1 MAPRIKH
8 REKNWVNFNKP
19 SCYAWPSRTE
29 QQFVQTFKC
38 KENKLF
44 PLQDIFSILFPIVK
58 YCTQPLNVL
67 ESNLIMSIRWPCLRY
82 LLMRL
87 DKSELKRT
95 LLVME
100 WVKSWAGCQAP
111 RDSSALMPQSHLY
124 LSLLPSLR
132 DGTGRRRRKAKGW
145 TLTWTLFTLKLKC
158 AHCFL

>member
-8 REKNWVNFNKP
+8 REKNWLNFNKP

-29 QQFVQTFKC
+29 QQFVQTFKY

-44 PLQDIFSILFPIVK
+44 PLQDIFAILFPIVK

-111 RDSSALMPQSHLY
+111 GTALPWCHRVIYTCLCFHHWGMEQ
-124 LSLLPSLR
+124 
-132 DGTGRRRRKAKGW
+132 GEEGGKRKAELSHGRYLLW
-145 TLTWTLFTLKLKC
+145 N
-158 AHCFL
+158 